1 MQENLLQTSFP
12 KSPNLVTLITAKYF
26 KVKIYFFQIRNSK
39 MFRGTIVLFSLLATS
54 SALFEDF
61 SLDESDVLMS
71 SQVREWITIAV
82 GCKEPNC
89 LQK

>member
-1 MQENLLQTSFP
+1 
-12 KSPNLVTLITAKYF
+12 
-26 KVKIYFFQIRNSK
+26 
-39 MFRGTIVLFSLLATS
+39 MFRGTVVLFSLLATS

-82 GCKEPNC
+82 GCKEPSC